1 LPIAKN
7 ALLQTTA
14 SVYQMIRGAM
24 VLFTAMFSVI
34 FLKRRLYVQHFAG
47 LALVVMGIAIVGL
60 SSVLYNAKGM
70 RLRTGEKA
78 APGPCVSPSMYGR
91 VLEGGTWFVP
101 SAPNGKPL

>member
-1 LPIAKN
+1 
-7 ALLQTTA
+7 
-14 SVYQMIRGAM
+14 MIRGAM

-70 RLRTGEKA
+70 RLITSENGRERARRLHQGPACRRACMA
-78 APGPCVSPSMYGR
+78 ASWAAHGLFLRRRIEC
-91 VLEGGTWFVP
+91 L
-101 SAPNGKPL
+101 L